1 MKRNEDSL
9 RDLWDNN
16 EHSNIQVI
24 GIPEE
29 EEEDKVS
36 EKIFKEI
43 TIGNI
48 HFHEKGNSHSS
59 LGSAES
65 HIQDKPKEKHDKT
78 HINQTNKNW
87 MQK

>member
-16 EHSNIQVI
+16 EHTNIQVI

-43 TIGNI
+43 T
-48 HFHEKGNSHSS
+48 
-59 LGSAES
+59 GSAES

-78 HINQTNKNW
+78 HINQTNKN
-87 MQK
+87 